1 MSNDDSSAELRGNAA
16 RQMLEEDARWAM
28 DVVLSGRET
37 GGDNA
42 AYFPLLLGHHFVR
55 IAYEGAIALRSP
67 RPHVGIPE
75 LAALLNEQ
83 YAAITA
89 RARHATKLLDD
100 TQKSDDDV
108 LSELEKILEDHHN
121 RLTGNTFRWT
131 RWLQSDIGLFLHQ
144 DRLIGATAPTA
155 YRLGLDI
162 TNVSTISGEDLRA
175 VSEEWG
181 ATMAVLGV
189 AALNT
194 SRPTATI
201 DLSGG
206 FEINYRDRRVSR
218 YFRRRFESKFPNS
231 LKTLLLLIEGDLN
244 TARTVLPRT
253 TVNHEQAGFRAR
265 TITLYHSLTTLKRV
279 LARYPDT
286 NTEGMRGIQI
296 LLGDSP
302 TLRLLSSEG
311 RQVRNRCMHYEMSD
325 PTLHLD
331 LSLPMFGIIEAVYPG
346 NNWDQFDRDVT
357 SVTSRVA
364 DLLGCWKST
373 GR

>member
-1 MSNDDSSAELRGNAA
+1 MSTDDSSAELRGHAA

-28 DVVLSGRET
+28 DVVLSGQEA

-42 AYFPLLLGHHFVR
+42 AYLPLLLGHHFVR
-55 IAYEGAIALRSP
+55 IAYEGAILLRSP

-75 LAALLNEQ
+75 LAVLLNEQ
-83 YAAITA
+83 YAEITA
-89 RARHATKLLDD
+89 MARHATKLLDD

-108 LSELEKILEDHHN
+108 LSELEQILEDHHN
-121 RLTGNTFRWT
+121 RLTGNTFRWA
-131 RWLQSDIGLFLHQ
+131 RWLESDIGLFLCQ
-144 DRLIGATAPTA
+144 DRLIGATVPTA

-162 TNVSTISGEDLRA
+162 TNVGTISGEDLRA

-194 SRPTATI
+194 GRPTATI
-201 DLSGG
+201 DLSHG

-218 YFRRRFESKFPNS
+218 YFRHRFEPEFPSS
-231 LKTLLLLIEGDLN
+231 LKALLLLIEGDLN

-265 TITLYHSLTTLKRV
+265 TITLYHSLTALKRV
-279 LARYPDT
+279 LARYPGT
-286 NTEGMRGIQI
+286 NTAETRGLQV
-296 LLGDSP
+296 LLEDP
-302 TLRLLSSEG
+302 ATLRLLSSGG
-311 RQVRNRCMHYEMSD
+311 RQVRNRCMHYEMSN
-325 PTLHLD
+325 PALHLD

-346 NNWDQFDRDVT
+346 NSWDQFDRDVT

-364 DLLGCWKST
+364 DLLGSWKST
-373 GR
+373 SQ